1 VLVSDKTVKVRP
13 GLAYSGIQKRLAKK
27 ITQAFCPECDKE
39 KKFVILTPG
48 CLVACSKGY
57 ELFGA
62 YITLL
67 H

>member
-1 VLVSDKTVKVRP
+1 MLVSDNTVKVRP
-13 GLAYSGIQKRLAKK
+13 GVAYVGIQKRLGKK
-27 ITQAFCPECDKE
+27 TSQAFCPECDKE

-57 ELFGA
+57 ELFVA